1 MVMRFAPSIGANA
14 PAVTWLQ
21 SRKTT
26 GWNGGDQVVSSA
38 AGKIQKRLCHLGT
51 NAVTAEIA

>member
-1 MVMRFAPSIGANA
+1 MVMRIAPSIGTNA

-21 SRKTT
+21 SKKTT
-26 GWNGGDQVVSSA
+26 GWNGSDQVVSSA
-38 AGKIQKRLCHLGT
+38 AGKVQKRLRHLGT